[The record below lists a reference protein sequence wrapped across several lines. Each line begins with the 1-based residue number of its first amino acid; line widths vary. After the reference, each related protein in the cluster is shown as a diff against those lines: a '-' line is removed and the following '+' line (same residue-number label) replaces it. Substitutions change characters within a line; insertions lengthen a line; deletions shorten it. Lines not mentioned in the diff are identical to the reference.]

1 MSTFSE
7 APAGNAAKGTR
18 ARVESTARDRAS
30 PRATRVDVETAMGVT
45 SNTMTTTT
53 AYDALDDARRDDDDA
68 RAIERLTTARSIRV
82 LHFTRRREDF

>member
-45 SNTMTTTT
+45 SNTMT
-53 AYDALDDARRDDDDA
+53 AAGDALDDARRDDDA
-68 RAIERLTTARSIRV
+68 RAIERLTNARSTRV
-82 LHFTRRREDF
+82 LSSTRRREDF